1 MTGHDSVAIALFRA
15 AFCGDGAAA
24 RQLLDARAA
33 VDSMDAFENTPLL
46 IAAYRGH
53 VEIAKDLLDHGA
65 AIDHRN
71 CTGDTA
77 LLLAAAYPIRLAEP
91 YGRPAARQKGHD
103 ETVRELLARGA
114 ATHYRNL
121 DDESA
126 IELAGAKGNVEAAL
140 DLLAH
145 GAAFDPTND
154 FEGDPLHWA
163 AAQGYAALA
172 SALLDR
178 SAPANRPSSDGSTAL
193 TWAVSY
199 RRHAVTTILLDRG
212 AVVDELDRASIDEWL
227 LWLEGKAEAAY
238 DKMYDTHNSADAA
251 GAYSD
256 AKGYLD
262 DALALARRLKVPE
275 VVARL
280 DARLAHIKAV
290 FQIAISLMSQSQGV
304 TWSKMA
310 ERSAPV
316 GGAIDRSG

>member
-1 MTGHDSVAIALFRA
+1 M
-15 AFCGDGAAA
+15 
-24 RQLLDARAA
+24 LDARAA
-33 VDSMDAFENTPLL
+33 GDPQDAFENTPLL
-46 IAAYRGH
+46 IAAYSGH
-53 VEIAKDLLDHGA
+53 VDIVKDLLDHGA

-145 GAAFDPTND
+145 GAAFDPSND

-178 SAPANRPSSDGSTAL
+178 GASANRPSSDGSTAL

-199 RRHAVTTILLDRG
+199 RRHAVTTVLLDRG
-212 AVVDELDRASIDEWL
+212 AVVDELDRALIDDWL

-238 DKMYDTHNSADAA
+238 DKMYDTHNSTDAA

-256 AKGYLD
+256 AKGYLE
-262 DALALARRLKVPE
+262 DALALAGRLKVPE

-290 FQIAISLMSQSQGV
+290 FRSQFPS
-304 TWSKMA
+304 
-310 ERSAPV
+310 
-316 GGAIDRSG
+316 

>member
-126 IELAGAKGNVEAAL
+126 IELAGRRAMSRPRWICWRMARPSTPRTTLKATRCIGLQRKAMPRWRRPCSIAAL
-140 DLLAH
+140 RQTAH
-145 GAAFDPTND
+145 
-154 FEGDPLHWA
+154 
-163 AAQGYAALA
+163 
-172 SALLDR
+172 
-178 SAPANRPSSDGSTAL
+178 
-193 TWAVSY
+193 
-199 RRHAVTTILLDRG
+199 
-212 AVVDELDRASIDEWL
+212 RA
-227 LWLEGKAEAAY
+227 
-238 DKMYDTHNSADAA
+238 T
-251 GAYSD
+251 
-256 AKGYLD
+256 
-262 DALALARRLKVPE
+262 ARRP
-275 VVARL
+275 
-280 DARLAHIKAV
+280 
-290 FQIAISLMSQSQGV
+290 
-304 TWSKMA
+304 
-310 ERSAPV
+310 
-316 GGAIDRSG
+316 